1 MRAALPEVGG
11 RFADL
16 VAGVP
21 DAHARSLGEWSI
33 AETASHVGMIAL
45 VYTAM
50 IRGDGGPLPLPGLAG
65 PIGAASVD
73 TISEMNALALDL
85 YPERDPARL
94 AERLRADIAEVLLVS
109 ADLDPE
115 KPVWWLGSARVPVA
129 GVLAHLVNE
138 MLIHG
143 LDIARAARRPWPIP
157 AAHEAL
163 FLELFLF
170 GMVRNDLGRL
180 LDDATP
186 SPRRIAVEFRSAY
199 TKPAVLALQHGELRL
214 EEPDGTR
221 RRAAALRPGGPG
233 ADDVRPDFEGPR
245 GADRRRPDQ
254 RAAAVAAPGVPADR
268 ADALAQHAEGQVG
281 RVRRLVDAGAL
292 QLDVVADRA
301 VEEPDARRRT
311 AAGRRAAAARRP
323 ARRAGTPAWSCRR
336 PSARRSRRRPRLSPA
351 AARFPGRR

>member
-1 MRAALPEVGG
+1 VTGEQWQAVRAALPEIGS

-21 DAHARSLGEWSI
+21 DAHARSLGEWSV

-45 VYTAM
+45 MYTGM
-50 IRGDGGPLPLPGLAG
+50 IRGDGGPLPLPGLAE

-73 TISEMNALALDL
+73 TISKMNALALDL
-85 YPERDPARL
+85 YPERDPGRL

-115 KPVWWLGSARVPVA
+115 KPVWWLGSSRVPVA

-157 AAHEAL
+157 AAYEAL

-170 GMVRNDLGRL
+170 GMVRNDMGRL

-199 TKPAVLALQHGELRL
+199 TRPAVLALQHGELRAH
-214 EEPDGTR
+214 EPDGTADVR
-221 RRAAALRPGGPG
+221 LRFDPAVLVPMMFGRISKARAVLTGGVRIGGPRPWLLP
-233 ADDVRPDFEGPR
+233 AFLRTVRMP
-245 GADRRRPDQ
+245 
-254 RAAAVAAPGVPADR
+254 
-268 ADALAQHAEGQVG
+268 
-281 RVRRLVDAGAL
+281 
-292 QLDVVADRA
+292 
-301 VEEPDARRRT
+301 
-311 AAGRRAAAARRP
+311 
-323 ARRAGTPAWSCRR
+323 
-336 PSARRSRRRPRLSPA
+336 
-351 AARFPGRR
+351 